1 METTLLELYIPNWN
15 RFCDMYKPKQ
25 DFQDAFLERFSIIE
39 DETLRMNVGKRINVE
54 LGILLLHRGEVSNI
68 SYKKIIH
75 LFKEDAPASS
85 HP

>member
-15 RFCDMYKPKQ
+15 RFCDMYHPKK

-39 DETLRMNVGKRINVE
+39 DETLRENVGKRINVE

-75 LFKEDAPASS
+75 LFKEDVSTSS
-85 HP
+85 HL